1 MFMTANADADADA
14 LVPFYEIQIFFSF
27 LPVTRGMRGAA
38 NADADADADSD
49 SRD

>member
-1 MFMTANADADADA
+1 MFMTADADADA

-38 NADADADADSD
+38 DADADADGD